1 MFVGRQNFPG
11 SAGCN
16 VVNSKFYFV
25 KITIN
30 KCVKYTFV
38 GM

>member
-25 KITIN
+25 KIT
-30 KCVKYTFV
+30 KQ
-38 GM
+38 MR